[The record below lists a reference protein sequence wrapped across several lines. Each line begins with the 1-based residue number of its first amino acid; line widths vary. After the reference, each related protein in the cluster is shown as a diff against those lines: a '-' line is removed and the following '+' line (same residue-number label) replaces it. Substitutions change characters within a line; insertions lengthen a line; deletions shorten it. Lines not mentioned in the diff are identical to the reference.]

1 MADDGADKVS
11 DADSINIIKVIGLAG
26 AVIAFALVNVAITL
40 MVLKHSGNLGRPEVV
55 SIDAA
60 DLIRGFVDAQRPDV
74 SDEEL
79 QARIRVLNANLDPIV
94 QAYAREHGLVIVNS
108 AVVLAGIRDVT
119 SELLHD
125 TGLLQ

>member
-11 DADSINIIKVIGLAG
+11 DADSIDIIKVIGLAG
-26 AVIAFALVNVAITL
+26 AAVAFALVNVAITL

-60 DLIRGFVDAQRPDV
+60 DLIRGFVDAQGPDV

-79 QARIRVLNANLDPIV
+79 QARVRVLNANLDPIV

-119 SELLHD
+119 SEVLQN